1 MFWRR
6 YPRIALVLFG
16 LACNCWSL
24 DPHKQISQ
32 YVHESWRTEQ
42 GLPTDNVRSVV
53 QTRDGYIWLNTL
65 EGLVRY
71 DGAQFTVFNG
81 DNTPALKSTDIRALY
96 ADREGNLWISI
107 FDHGILRYRD
117 GNFSSYSISDGLS
130 SNFITAIFQDRS
142 GKLWLGTNAG
152 LNEFRNGKF
161 ISYRKADGLSDDNV
175 TSIAEDKGGDL

>member
-1 MFWRR
+1 M
-6 YPRIALVLFG
+6 
-16 LACNCWSL
+16 
-24 DPHKQISQ
+24 
-32 YVHESWRTEQ
+32 
-42 GLPTDNVRSVV
+42 

-71 DGAQFTVFNG
+71 DGAQFTVFNR
-81 DNTPALKSTDIRALY
+81 DNTPALKSTDMRALY

-107 FDHGILRYRD
+107 FDHGLLRYRD

-130 SNFITAIFQDRS
+130 SNLITAIFQDRS

-152 LNEFRNGKF
+152 LNEFRNGEF

-175 TSIAEDKGGDL
+175 TSIAQDKGGDLWVGTYHGLNRLPEGAFHRETIEKFFPQTAITVLYTGREAI